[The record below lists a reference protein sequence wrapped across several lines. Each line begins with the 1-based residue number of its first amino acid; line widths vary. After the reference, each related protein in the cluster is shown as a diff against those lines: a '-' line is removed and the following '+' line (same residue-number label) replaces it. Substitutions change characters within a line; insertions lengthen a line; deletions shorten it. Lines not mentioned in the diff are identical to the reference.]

1 MGRQTNYIIDI
12 NDCRVTFVT
21 INCFEY
27 FLFVRQRKKVY
38 FSIKKISISN
48 VNKGCEKVFEKDK
61 LNCFLK
67 DFTLEP
73 LPTGACCRISC
84 SNFAGEGMNPISQF
98 SLTLRP
104 IHQLASYFSNMC
116 RKSPI
121 LKLKMGNNQN
131 RFCQTDEYQVG

>member
-1 MGRQTNYIIDI
+1 MIYFEGFQLRADRQTNWHSWLQSPFCDYK
-12 NDCRVTFVT
+12 
-21 INCFEY
+21 
-27 FLFVRQRKKVY
+27 LFGVLPICEKEKE
-38 FSIKKISISN
+38 SILFNNENKHFQ
-48 VNKGCEKVFEKDK
+48 NKGREKVFEKDK

-121 LKLKMGNNQN
+121 LKLKMGNN
-131 RFCQTDEYQVG
+131 